1 MGASSDEPTDQHSGS
16 AASSEAN
23 YRSDL
28 LANRTSH
35 PEFPF
40 CLSVSADY
48 TPNSLWLCLGFFFRP
63 EPSEGTK
70 GQSGLL
76 RVRKQP
82 QAPHCKRF
90 LDTSPSHLIFFTAGP

>member
-48 TPNSLWLCLGFFFRP
+48 TPNGLSLCLGFSRP
-63 EPSEGTK
+63 EPSEGTE
-70 GQSGLL
+70 GARLASSEYENS
-76 RVRKQP
+76 RK
-82 QAPHCKRF
+82 
-90 LDTSPSHLIFFTAGP
+90 HLIASDF